1 MLAADRLKDLNK
13 ICQIVFSISKI
24 DVRYINEE
32 DTALIQKV
40 KQNIPAV
47 LQNFE
52 DDFRQIND
60 YLKRHPTNSFY
71 YYINCFRQQYIA
83 VGIWNQTTYNGF
95 IMAGPFLSSV
105 PGTDFLSSII
115 SENKIP
121 ISEQTAL
128 QEFYESL
135 SVVHNSAS
143 NSIGELLV
151 NLCSNIFI
159 EAKLITSDPP
169 PSSQSKE
176 SIKTLIDENKHI
188 IETVYRQEQEFMQA
202 IMTGDKE
209 KIQNIKVNIHDTYL
223 ENRVP
228 ESPIRAS
235 KNLILVVN
243 TLCRVAAKYGGVHP
257 VYIHEISDK
266 YAILIERAPNM
277 PHLNKVVEVML
288 DEYCDLVKEYSTL
301 HYSELVKKAVDYIRL
316 NIDSPLTLHG
326 IADAIH
332 ANPSHLSR
340 KFKQETGQSVIDFIN
355 HKRVESAKIYLHN
368 KQNSITDVAFI
379 VGFNDVNYFS
389 RVFKKFTS
397 MTPSQYMKQHKRKN
411 DGE

>member
-52 DDFRQIND
+52 DDFSQIND
-60 YLKRHPTNSFY
+60 YLKRHPANSFY

-235 KNLILVVN
+235 KNLILVMN
-243 TLCRVAAKYGGVHP
+243 TLCRVAARYGGVHP

-316 NIDSPLTLHG
+316 NIDSPLTLQG

-397 MTPSQYMKQHKRKN
+397 MTPSQYMKQHKS
-411 DGE
+411 EV

>member
-1 MLAADRLKDLNK
+1 MLAADRLNDLNK

-60 YLKRHPTNSFY
+60 YLKRHPANSFY

-143 NSIGELLV
+143 ISIGELLV
-151 NLCSNIFI
+151 NLCSNTFI

-235 KNLILVVN
+235 KNLILVLN

-316 NIDSPLTLHG
+316 NIDSPLTLQG

-397 MTPSQYMKQHKRKN
+397 MTPSQYMKQHMGKN

>member
-1 MLAADRLKDLNK
+1 MLPQKRLKDLNK
-13 ICQIVFSISKI
+13 ICHIAFSISKI
-24 DVRYINEE
+24 DVRYVNQE

-40 KQNIPAV
+40 KQNIPAA

-52 DDFRQIND
+52 NDFRQMND
-60 YLKRHPTNSFY
+60 YLKQHPANSFY
-71 YYINCFRQQYIA
+71 YYINRFRLQYIA
-83 VGIWNQTTYNGF
+83 AGIWNQATYYGF
-95 IMAGPFLSSV
+95 IMVGPFLSSV

-121 ISEQTAL
+121 ISERTAL

-151 NLCSNIFI
+151 NLCSNPFI
-159 EAKLITSDPP
+159 EAQLITSDEPP
-169 PSSQSKE
+169 ATQSKE
-176 SIKTLIDENKHI
+176 SIKTIIDENKHN
-188 IETVYRQEQEFMQA
+188 IETTYRQEQEFMQA
-202 IMTGDKE
+202 IMTGDKR
-209 KIQNIKVNIHDTYL
+209 KIENIKINIQDTYL

-235 KNLILVVN
+235 KNLILVLN
-243 TLCRVAAKYGGVHP
+243 TLCRVAARFGGVHP

-277 PHLNKVVEVML
+277 PYLNKLAEVML

-301 HYSELVKKAVDYIRL
+301 QYSELVKKAVDYIRL
-316 NIDSPLTLHG
+316 NIDSPLTLQE
-326 IADAIH
+326 IADSIH

-355 HKRVESAKIYLHN
+355 QKRVESAKIYLHN
-368 KQNSITDVAFI
+368 KQTSITDVAFI